1 MPTYEYRCNGCG
13 HDFEDFHGINDDPIT
28 LCPVCNE
35 EKVERLI
42 SGGAGL
48 IFKGTGFYITDYKK
62 SNASPVNTN
71 GNGNGNGNG
80 HGNSNGNGKREAEA
94 TAKSESKSESKTESK
109 PESKTKERTEK

>member
-1 MPTYEYRCNGCG
+1 MTFDENVKKEAGMPTYEYRCIGCG
-13 HDFEDFHGINDDPIT
+13 HNFEEFHGINDDPIS

-71 GNGNGNGNG
+71 GNGNGNGKKE
-80 HGNSNGNGKREAEA
+80 SESAPKAEA
-94 TAKSESKSESKTESK
+94 KTEAKS
-109 PESKTKERTEK
+109 KENTEK